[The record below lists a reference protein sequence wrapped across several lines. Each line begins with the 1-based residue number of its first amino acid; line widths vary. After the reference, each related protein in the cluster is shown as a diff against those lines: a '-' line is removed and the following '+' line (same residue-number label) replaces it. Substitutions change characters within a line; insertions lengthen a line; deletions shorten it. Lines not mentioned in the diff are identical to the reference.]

1 MHLGGLNAIFKK
13 TNNVCKMC
21 KAKKMKKS
29 ACTQTETG
37 RKNFGSKLHFDIDIR
52 RKSRDH
58 FMRNSPLRN
67 GMIDSFR
74 SLELKDFKFKLEIY
88 LHQISDIKTIA
99 KIFLI
104 VYKLDIFKNNSM
116 IRNTLF
122 IVNLKRAV
130 CILFMSSIKLLILD
144 SVTNDL
150 KLQIIDLKSQ
160 IEKYKEKTAILDST
174 IDQCNKVYLC
184 YAILLNLHDLLL
196 YKSIKYITS
205 KNV

>member
-1 MHLGGLNAIFKK
+1 
-13 TNNVCKMC
+13 
-21 KAKKMKKS
+21 
-29 ACTQTETG
+29 
-37 RKNFGSKLHFDIDIR
+37 
-52 RKSRDH
+52 
-58 FMRNSPLRN
+58 
-67 GMIDSFR
+67 
-74 SLELKDFKFKLEIY
+74 
-88 LHQISDIKTIA
+88 
-99 KIFLI
+99 
-104 VYKLDIFKNNSM
+104 M

-184 YAILLNLHDLLL
+184 YAILLNLHDLLF
-196 YKSIKYITS
+196 YKSVKYITS